1 MLEFFEANSGTVQVA
16 YLNCMSTRTVNLIY
30 NFILEKFYGGKG
42 RKEVKSSEWL
52 QMSLRKGMGNE

>member
-1 MLEFFEANSGTVQVA
+1 MQVA